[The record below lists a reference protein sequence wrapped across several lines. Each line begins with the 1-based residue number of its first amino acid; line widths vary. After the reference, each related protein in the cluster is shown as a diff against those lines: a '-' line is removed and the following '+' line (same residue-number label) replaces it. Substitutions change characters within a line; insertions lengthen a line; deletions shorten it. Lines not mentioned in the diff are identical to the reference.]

1 MGQDSM
7 MKGRATMTES
17 TEQETAEQDHVLA
30 DVVDGLGLLTLNRPH
45 QINALTRP
53 MVTELTRRLGAW
65 REDPSVGIVVLR
77 GAGDRGFCAGGD
89 ILAFHTAI
97 TTGKQHEFLSFLAEE
112 FQLDG
117 LIATYPKPVV
127 ALMEGLCMGGGV
139 GLAGHASV
147 RIVTP
152 RSAIG
157 MPETHIGYSPDV
169 GGTHLLGLAPGR
181 LGEHLAL
188 TASTMGAA
196 DAIHAGFADF
206 FIADDGV
213 DDVLAALPDLVGLP
227 PADVAVALEIL
238 LGTRAPAG
246 QLASDAAWIDEAYAG
261 EDVPGILQ
269 RLDASAFPA
278 AAQAAAAIRANSPL
292 ATQTALQ
299 AVRAAREDAHLPS
312 ALARELRV
320 ADFLMRHPDLP
331 EGIRAQI
338 IDKDRTPH
346 WSPSDHQE
354 VDPQQIAAA
363 IASA

>member
-1 MGQDSM
+1 
-7 MKGRATMTES
+7 MTQAEES
-17 TEQETAEQDHVLA
+17 GTGAAAHVLA
-30 DVVDGLGLLTLNRPH
+30 DSADGIGLLTLNRPR

-53 MVTELTRRLGAW
+53 MVAELTRRLAAW
-65 REDPSVGIVVLR
+65 RDDPEVGIVVLR

-97 TTGKQHEFLSFLAEE
+97 TTGRQHEFLSFLAEE

-127 ALMEGLCMGGGV
+127 ALMDGLCMGGGV

-188 TASTMGAA
+188 TASTMGAG

-206 FIADDGV
+206 CIAPDGF

-227 PADVAVALEIL
+227 APEVAVALEIL
-238 LGTRAPAG
+238 QGTTPPPAPVA
-246 QLASDAAWIDEAYAG
+246 ADAVWIDEAYAG
-261 EDVPGILQ
+261 DDVPAILR
-269 RLDASAFPA
+269 RLDASPFPGA
-278 AAQAAAAIRANSPL
+278 SKAAAAVRANSPL

-299 AVRAAREDAHLPS
+299 AVRAARDDAHLPS

-320 ADFLMRHPDLP
+320 ADFLMKHPDLP

-338 IDKDRTPH
+338 IDKDRSPR
-346 WSPSDHQE
+346 WSPADHAE
-354 VDPQQIAAA
+354 VDTAGITAA
-363 IASA
+363 ISSP

>member
-1 MGQDSM
+1 MTQAQD
-7 MKGRATMTES
+7 TETGS
-17 TEQETAEQDHVLA
+17 GNEILVDLA
-30 DVVDGLGLLTLNRPH
+30 DGLGILTLNRPR

-53 MVTELTRRLGAW
+53 MVTELTRQLEAW
-65 REDPSVGIVVLR
+65 REDPRVGIVVLR
-77 GAGDRGFCAGGD
+77 GAGERGFCAGGD
-89 ILAFHTAI
+89 ILAFHTSI

-117 LIATYPKPVV
+117 IIATYPKPVV
-127 ALMEGLCMGGGV
+127 AFMDGLCMGGGV

-188 TASTMGAA
+188 TASTMGAG

-206 FIADDGV
+206 CIAEDGF
-213 DDVLAALPDLVGLP
+213 DEVLAALPDLVGV
-227 PADVAVALEIL
+227 PANDVAVALEIL
-238 LGTRAPAG
+238 HGTAAPAAR
-246 QLASDAAWIDEAYAG
+246 LVADAAWIDDAYAG
-261 EDVPGILQ
+261 AEVPDILA

-278 AAQAAAAIRANSPL
+278 AAEAAAAIRANSPL

-320 ADFLMRHPDLP
+320 ADYLMKHPDLP

-338 IDKDRTPH
+338 IDKDRSPR
-346 WSPSDHQE
+346 WSPADHAG
-354 VDPQQIAAA
+354 VDSAEIAAA
-363 IASA
+363 IASS

>member
-1 MGQDSM
+1 MAEM
-7 MKGRATMTES
+7 RATGA
-17 TEQETAEQDHVLA
+17 QEDHVLVDVA
-30 DVVDGLGLLTLNRPH
+30 DGIGLLTLNRPR
-45 QINALTRP
+45 QINALTCP
-53 MVTELTRRLGAW
+53 MVTELTYRLEAW
-65 REDPSVGIVVLR
+65 REDPGVGIVVLR

-117 LIATYPKPVV
+117 IIATYPKPVV
-127 ALMEGLCMGGGV
+127 ALMDGLCMGGGV

-188 TASTMGAA
+188 TASTMGAG

-206 FIADDGV
+206 CVAAEGFE
-213 DDVLAALPDLVGLP
+213 DVLAALPDLIGLP
-227 PADVAVALEIL
+227 AADVAMALEIL
-238 LGTRAPAG
+238 HGSAAPAA
-246 QLASDAAWIDEAYAG
+246 QLVADAAWIDEAYAAA
-261 EDVPGILQ
+261 DVPAILE
-269 RLDASAFPA
+269 RLDASPFPA
-278 AAQAAAAIRANSPL
+278 AARAAAAVRSNSPL

-320 ADFLMRHPDLP
+320 ADYLMKHPDLP

-338 IDKDRTPH
+338 IDKDRSPR
-346 WSPSDHQE
+346 WSPPDHAG
-354 VDPQQIAAA
+354 VDPAEIAAA
-363 IASA
+363 ISSS

>member
-1 MGQDSM
+1 MAQ
-7 MKGRATMTES
+7 AT
-17 TEQETAEQDHVLA
+17 ETGPPEAEHVLV
-30 DVVDGLGLLTLNRPH
+30 DVADGLGILTLNRPR

-53 MVTELTRRLGAW
+53 MVATLTRHLHAW
-65 REDPSVGIVVLR
+65 RDDPEVGIVVLR

-117 LIATYPKPVV
+117 LIAAYPKPVV
-127 ALMEGLCMGGGV
+127 ALMDGLCMGGGV

-147 RIVTP
+147 RITTP

-188 TASTMGAA
+188 TASTMGAG

-206 FIADDGV
+206 CSAGDGFE
-213 DDVLAALPDLVGLP
+213 DVLAALPDLIGLP
-227 PADVAVALEIL
+227 AAEVAVALEIL
-238 LGTRAPAG
+238 HGVPAPAPR
-246 QLASDAAWIDEAYAG
+246 LAAEAAWIDQAYAG
-261 EDVPGILQ
+261 DDVPAILD
-269 RLDASAFPA
+269 RLEASPYPPA
-278 AAQAAAAIRANSPL
+278 AEAAAAIRGNSPL

-299 AVRAAREDAHLPS
+299 AVRAARADAHLPS

-320 ADFLMRHPDLP
+320 AAFLMQHPDLP

-338 IDKDRTPH
+338 IDKDRTPR
-346 WSPSDHQE
+346 WSPADHAG
-354 VDPQQIAAA
+354 VDTAEIAAV
-363 IASA
+363 IATG

>member
-1 MGQDSM
+1 MAGA
-7 MKGRATMTES
+7 RPTEAAP
-17 TEQETAEQDHVLA
+17 EDHVLV
-30 DVVDGLGLLTLNRPH
+30 DVTDGIGLLTLNRPR

-53 MVTELTRRLGAW
+53 MVTELTQRLEAW
-65 REDPSVGIVVLR
+65 REDPDVGIVVLR
-77 GAGDRGFCAGGD
+77 GAGERGFCAGGD
-89 ILAFHTAI
+89 ILAFHTSI
-97 TTGKQHEFLSFLAEE
+97 TMGKQHEFLSFLAEE

-117 LIATYPKPVV
+117 IIATYPKPVV
-127 ALMEGLCMGGGV
+127 ALMDGLCMGGGV

-188 TASTMGAA
+188 TASTMGAG

-206 FIADDGV
+206 CIAEDGFA
-213 DDVLAALPDLVGLP
+213 DVLAALPDLVGLP
-227 PADVAVALEIL
+227 APDVAVALEIL
-238 LGTRAPAG
+238 HGASAPAA
-246 QLASDAAWIDEAYAG
+246 QLAADAAWIDEAYAG
-261 EDVPGILQ
+261 DDVPAILD
-269 RLDASAFPA
+269 RLDASPFPA
-278 AAQAAAAIRANSPL
+278 ASLAAAAVRANSPL

-299 AVRAAREDAHLPS
+299 AVRAARGDAHLPS

-320 ADFLMRHPDLP
+320 ADYLMKQPDLP

-338 IDKDRTPH
+338 IDKDRAPR
-346 WSPSDHQE
+346 WSPATHAG
-354 VDPQQIAAA
+354 VDPMEIAAA
-363 IASA
+363 ISSS

>member
-1 MGQDSM
+1 MAQ
-7 MKGRATMTES
+7 AA
-17 TEQETAEQDHVLA
+17 ETGPPEAGHVLA
-30 DVVDGLGLLTLNRPH
+30 DVADGIGILTLNRPR

-53 MVTELTRRLGAW
+53 MVSTLTRHLDAW
-65 REDPSVGIVVLR
+65 RDAPEVGIVVLR
-77 GAGDRGFCAGGD
+77 GAGERGFCAGGD

-127 ALMEGLCMGGGV
+127 ALMDGLCMGGGV
-139 GLAGHASV
+139 GLAGHASI

-152 RSAIG
+152 RSAVG

-188 TASTMGAA
+188 TASTMGAG

-206 FIADDGV
+206 CIADDGFEEI
-213 DDVLAALPDLVGLP
+213 LAALPDLIGLP
-227 PADVAVALEIL
+227 APDVAIALEIL
-238 LGTRAPAG
+238 HGVPAPAAR
-246 QLASDAAWIDEAYAG
+246 LAGEAGWIDTAYAG
-261 EDVPGILQ
+261 ADVPAILA
-269 RLDASAFPA
+269 RLDQSPSPSAA
-278 AAQAAAAIRANSPL
+278 EAAAAIRGNSPL
-292 ATQTALQ
+292 ALQTALQ
-299 AVRAAREDAHLPS
+299 AVRAARDDAHLPS

-320 ADFLMRHPDLP
+320 AAYLMRHPDLP

-338 IDKDRTPH
+338 IDKDRNPQWT
-346 WSPSDHQE
+346 PSDPAR
-354 VDPQQIAAA
+354 VDLREIAAA
-363 IASA
+363 IAAG